1 MCSMLLEIRTSAL
14 CHWLYFLMCSMP
26 LPLPSLVSCRLPP
39 SGPHDSGRETE
50 TSAGRAPRGRAPGR
64 RECRPQAPPPPPCR
78 PRDHTGRDEMGT
90 TPRDGSPPPLFSS
103 ALSSPPIDATATCQS
118 KTRAPRVS
126 RRSNAHPSPFTVPAL
141 SPEEHAGWMAIAG
154 LPLPNFGK
162 SWQVREE
169 VVVVAHH
176 GGHVVR
182 RTDHLV
188 GVRMESERRERDVAV
203 GVGGRG
209 NS

>member
-1 MCSMLLEIRTSAL
+1 
-14 CHWLYFLMCSMP
+14 
-26 LPLPSLVSCRLPP
+26 
-39 SGPHDSGRETE
+39 
-50 TSAGRAPRGRAPGR
+50 
-64 RECRPQAPPPPPCR
+64 
-78 PRDHTGRDEMGT
+78 
-90 TPRDGSPPPLFSS
+90 
-103 ALSSPPIDATATCQS
+103 
-118 KTRAPRVS
+118 
-126 RRSNAHPSPFTVPAL
+126 
-141 SPEEHAGWMAIAG
+141 MAIAG